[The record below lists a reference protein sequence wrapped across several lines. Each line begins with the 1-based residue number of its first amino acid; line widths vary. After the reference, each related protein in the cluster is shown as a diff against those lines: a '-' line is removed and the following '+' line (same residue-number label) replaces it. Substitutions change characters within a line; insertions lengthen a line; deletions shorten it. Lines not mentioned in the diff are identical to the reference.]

1 MNQIAAKDS
10 KAKILDAFRQIL
22 AERQKIESKVA
33 TIEEEAQKAENQRV
47 LEAASQYTAN
57 SIVRGLADLQLD
69 FGTIISGLAAKL
81 TAENC
86 KLDELQRAIATE
98 TEHLKDLQQTR
109 IVADALHILNQEHQ
123 EKLRELE
130 HRKDGDRTAMEKE
143 IADTRKFWQQE
154 QEEHEAL
161 LVESNELLSRERTR
175 QEEDYKYETERSH
188 TISADEYEAAR
199 RKLERELQEIGQTKE
214 KQWAERE
221 RILAANQ
228 SLLEE
233 YRRKV
238 EAIPGELDEAVKKA
252 REEGIRET
260 YQEAKVKADLQEKE
274 WESTKQGY
282 ELQLQSLEA
291 KIQKHTEQITE
302 ISTQLQAAM
311 RQAQELAMRAFESS
325 SNRLAVKQEG

>member
-10 KAKILDAFRQIL
+10 KAKILDAFQQIL
-22 AERQKIESKVA
+22 AERQKIESNVA
-33 TIEEEAQKAENQRV
+33 TKEEEAQKAENQRV
-47 LEAASQYTAN
+47 LEAASQYTAD

-69 FGTIISGLAAKL
+69 FGTIISGLSA
-81 TAENC
+81 
-86 KLDELQRAIATE
+86 
-98 TEHLKDLQQTR
+98 
-109 IVADALHILNQEHQ
+109 
-123 EKLRELE
+123 
-130 HRKDGDRTAMEKE
+130 
-143 IADTRKFWQQE
+143 KFWEQE

-238 EAIPGELDEAVKKA
+238 EAIPAELDEAVKKA